1 MMRRTLSRNRGVTLV
16 ELMISVVIGL
26 ILAAAASYLFVS
38 TTRSSKTLDAR
49 AQQQETGAVVM
60 EFIGRD
66 LKQAGFYPAVY
77 ASDTSTAFYGTYSN
91 IVDVSKPAYD
101 QGVYGC
107 SQGVFNPSTG
117 VNTCPS
123 PATGEPDSLVI
134 NYFTSDNFGSDGVGT
149 RRDCLRQ
156 SVETVTYNATRS
168 TGGTYTTTVA
178 SPILVSN
185 VYSLGAA
192 TTSTVDNQPVTTR
205 SFRCAGNGNLNS
217 HQPLF
222 SGVEQ
227 LQFRYGV
234 NDGSTVEAPAR
245 FYTATEVNALPNV
258 AINGETLTPW
268 KRVQAVQV
276 CVLVKTVDASAR
288 QIADQGSYLDC
299 NGNTVSYTA
308 GDRSLYQRLVRV
320 FGVRNNLTV
329 TF

>member
-1 MMRRTLSRNRGVTLV
+1 MMKRTLSRSRGVTLI

-26 ILAAAASYLFVS
+26 ILAAAAAYLFSS

-49 AQQQETGAVVM
+49 AQQQETGAAVM

-66 LKQAGFYPAVY
+66 LKQAGFFPAVY
-77 ASDTSTAFYGTYSN
+77 ASGTSTAFYGQFFN
-91 IVDVSKPAYD
+91 LVDATKPAYD
-101 QGVYGC
+101 QGIYGC
-107 SQGVFNPSTG
+107 SQGVFNPTAT

-134 NYFTSDNFGSDGVGT
+134 NYFTSDNFGSDGIGT

-156 SVETVTYNATRS
+156 SVENVTYNVARS

-185 VYSLGAA
+185 VYSLGPV
-192 TTSTVDNQPVTTR
+192 TTNTVDNQTVSTR
-205 SFRCAGNGNLNS
+205 AFRCSGNGQLNTP
-217 HQPLF
+217 QPLY

-234 NDGSTVEAPAR
+234 NDGTTVEAPAR

-268 KRVQAVQV
+268 RRVQAVQV
-276 CVLVKTVDASAR
+276 CVLVKTIDASAR
-288 QIADQGSYLDC
+288 QIADQGSYVDC
-299 NGNTVSYTA
+299 SGNTVAYAAS
-308 GDRSLYQRLVRV
+308 DRSIYQRLVRV